1 MSAKRDCQLILSEM
15 SVVPSPPQ
23 ETSGGNEIAHF
34 RTMLEQ
40 SKRKLSDADI
50 SALVVSLEEANKK

>member
-1 MSAKRDCQLILSEM
+1 M

-50 SALVVSLEEANKK
+50 SALVASLEEANRK

>member
-1 MSAKRDCQLILSEM
+1 M

-40 SKRKLSDADI
+40 SNRTLRDADI
-50 SALVVSLEEANKK
+50 SALVASLEEANRK